1 MAIVAVTPAFNE
13 ETSIGS
19 VIARTRQHVDKV
31 LTLDEGSADNT
42 YSMAELMGAT
52 VLRHLKSVCKGMVLQ
67 TAFCFSGK
75 NLPTFK
81 CYIEMSAFN
90 PFEKGIRFT
99 IYNNPL
105 LLQGSLFSTTGSFFP
120 IRGGDEKCLL

>member
-75 NLPTFK
+75 NLRL
-81 CYIEMSAFN
+81 CRN
-90 PFEKGIRFT
+90 PYFDNK
-99 IYNNPL
+99 NNLDIPV
-105 LLQGSLFSTTGSFFP
+105 
-120 IRGGDEKCLL
+120 KVMH